1 MWLRAVGHVEE
12 VDISWRRRIFP
23 DSNQIWVHASKE
35 FLSGLV
41 PSSRKVVNII
51 HRTKVWVWKYEEMSF
66 SGSVFKARVQCIP
79 SSDQAATVEG
89 QMNIR
94 HFSLLVFSSRSRAP
108 FYMIRP
114 PIAWDTALLH
124 CVSRVHSC
132 HFCDGQSDFLP
143 RVFRHHPVSIFGF
156 FFCSES
162 CIYCNDKSFP
172 PLLKL
177 FWDWLRITF
186 YDRSVLDPKWKC
198 VKKRHHNTLIFSFIK
213 TCIYAEHHWQCVV

>member
-1 MWLRAVGHVEE
+1 MHSIQRSGGH
-12 VDISWRRRIFP
+12 SWG
-23 DSNQIWVHASKE
+23 SNEYV
-35 FLSGLV
+35 
-41 PSSRKVVNII
+41 
-51 HRTKVWVWKYEEMSF
+51 
-66 SGSVFKARVQCIP
+66 
-79 SSDQAATVEG
+79 
-89 QMNIR
+89 
-94 HFSLLVFSSRSRAP
+94 SLLVSSSRSRTP

-114 PIAWDTALLH
+114 PIAWDTALH

-156 FFCSES
+156 FFSSES
-162 CIYCNDKSFP
+162 CIYCNDFSTSKTLVETF
-172 PLLKL
+172 LR
-177 FWDWLRITF
+177 WVWLRITF